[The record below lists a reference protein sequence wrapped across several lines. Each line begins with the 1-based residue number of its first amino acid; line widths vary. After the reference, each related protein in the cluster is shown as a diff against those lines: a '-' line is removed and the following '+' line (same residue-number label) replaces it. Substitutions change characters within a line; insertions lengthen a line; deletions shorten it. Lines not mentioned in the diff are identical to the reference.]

1 MKGNS
6 IPENLWK
13 PNHFVAMLKGCT
25 RLASASDKVYQL
37 LAQGLWFSPAS
48 SITKTGRHDIT
59 KILLNVA

>member
-13 PNHFVAMLKGCT
+13 PNHFVAMLPLEQVPQET
-25 RLASASDKVYQL
+25 AEYS
-37 LAQGLWFSPAS
+37 QGLWCSPAS